1 MNNEITL
8 VKRIEILEDTIIK
21 LSEKI
26 LILESLNKCSD
37 CNNINLLFICIICNN
52 KICSACCNKVII
64 TKDDDIIY
72 YCKHCK
78 Q

>member
-8 VKRIEILEDTIIK
+8 VKRIEILEDIIIK

-26 LILESLNKCSD
+26 LILESFNKCSD
-37 CNNINLLFICIICNN
+37 CNNINLLFICTMCNN
-52 KICSACCNKVII
+52 KICSACYRKVII

-72 YCKHCK
+72 YCKQCSV
-78 Q
+78 